1 MKDLDS
7 SHVHSSWLPIFQP
20 LGGVIDEILE
30 SIKDEEIVPEYS
42 QIFRAFQSDLS
53 KVRCVIVGQDPYPT
67 KGNAMGLSF
76 SIPNNVKMI
85 PASLKNIFTELQSD
99 QGIPIPT
106 SGDLSAWGDR
116 GVLLLNRVLTT
127 RVGESNAHM
136 NIGWRTVTDHIA
148 HELGKRDVVAVLWGR
163 QAQELSSYFKYRVEG
178 VHPSPLSAYKGFLGS
193 KPFSQVNQLLITNG
207 REPINWA
214 L

>member
-20 LGGVIDEILE
+20 LRGSIDQILE
-30 SIKDEEIVPEYS
+30 SIKDEEIAPDYS
-42 QIFRAFQSDLS
+42 RIFQAFQSDLS

-67 KGNAMGLSF
+67 KGNAMGLAF
-76 SIPNNVKMI
+76 SIPSHVKKI
-85 PASLKNIFTELQSD
+85 PASLKNIFTELQGD

-116 GVLLLNRVLTT
+116 GVVLMNRVLTT
-127 RVGESNAHM
+127 RAGESNAHT
-136 NIGWRTVTDHIA
+136 NIGWKTVTDHIA
-148 HELGKRDVVAVLWGR
+148 LELGKRDVVAVLWGR
-163 QAQELSSYFKYRVEG
+163 QAQELAPHFKYKVEG
-178 VHPSPLSAYKGFLGS
+178 VHPSPLSAYKGFFAS
-193 KPFSQVNQLLITNG
+193 RPFSKVNEILQNIG
-207 REPINWA
+207 REPIDWS

>member
-1 MKDLDS
+1 
-7 SHVHSSWLPIFQP
+7 VHSSWLPIFLP
-20 LGGVIDEILE
+20 LRGAIDEILE

-67 KGNAMGLSF
+67 KGNATGLSF
-76 SIPNNVKMI
+76 SIPNNVKKF

-99 QGIPIPT
+99 EGIPIPT

-163 QAQELSSYFKYRVEG
+163 QAQELASYFKYRVEG

-207 REPINWA
+207 KEPINWA

>member
-20 LGGVIDEILE
+20 LHGSIDQILE
-30 SIKDEEIVPEYS
+30 SIKDDEIAPDYS
-42 QIFRAFQSDLS
+42 RIFQAFQSDLS

-67 KGNAMGLSF
+67 EGNAMGLAF
-76 SIPNNVKMI
+76 SIPSHVKKI

-116 GVLLLNRVLTT
+116 GVVLMNRVLTT
-127 RVGESNAHM
+127 RVGESNAHLQV
-136 NIGWRTVTDHIA
+136 GWRAVTDHIA
-148 HELGKRDVVAVLWGR
+148 CELGKRDVVAVLWGR
-163 QAQELSSYFKYRVEG
+163 QAQELAPHFKYRVEG

-193 KPFSQVNQLLITNG
+193 KPFSQVNELLSKNG
-207 REPINWA
+207 KEPINWA